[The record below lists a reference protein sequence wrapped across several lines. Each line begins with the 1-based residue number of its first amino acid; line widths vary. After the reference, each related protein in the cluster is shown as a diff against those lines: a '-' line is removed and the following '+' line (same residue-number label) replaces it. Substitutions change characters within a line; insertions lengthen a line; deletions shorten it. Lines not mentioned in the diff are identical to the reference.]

1 MQAANLY
8 KINQQHKYYIKK
20 VFINSI
26 IYSFE
31 LILP

>member
-8 KINQQHKYYIKK
+8 KINQQYKYYIKK

>member
-8 KINQQHKYYIKK
+8 KINQQYKYNIKK
-20 VFINSI
+20 VFKKSI